1 MHRQQFA
8 VGVVEH
14 RGGQT
19 IATVRHRR
27 SRGRSTPSDPPPPPV
42 KPRPWC
48 VKADMPPSTP
58 LPPVSRPP
66 PDIVRSEPSPDR
78 HQFVEHVGK
87 PVVYTPP
94 SANTAAWYHKPI
106 HKQGLGRWGWRRL
119 QRCKSGLTD
128 KPTHLVHSEDRPQYQ
143 MSSNHLVHSGWCHK
157 QDFRNWGKISSG
169 HNSTCCHKPNC
180 RSGFRNWEW
189 QKLKVVHKTCSL
201 MEAHWRIINTRV
213 RPVLF
218 LFFCL
223 YMWLHVIHDNGCVLF
238 LIILYDSIVCTLHTG
253 HLRLVCRIRMPHC
266 GRYPM
271 PRNCSSGRLAVI
283 RRCHLTVSTF
293 ARKCYKPRLVLSQ
306 GN

>member
-42 KPRPWC
+42 KPQPWC

-58 LPPVSRPP
+58 LPPVSRSP

-78 HQFVEHVGK
+78 PQFVKHVGK

-106 HKQGLGRWGWRRL
+106 HKQGLGRWGWRRM
-119 QRCKSGLTD
+119 QRCKSG
-128 KPTHLVHSEDRPQYQ
+128 KPTHQSQECTEESGKHTLQPWEDRSECNKPVAYK
-143 MSSNHLVHSGWCHK
+143 MSPKYNSAWCHTPDC
-157 QDFRNWGKISSG
+157 Q
-169 HNSTCCHKPNC
+169 P
-180 RSGFRNWEW
+180 GFRNWEW
-189 QKLKVVHKTCSL
+189 QKLQALHKTCSL
-201 MEAHWRIINTRV
+201 LEAHWRTINTRV

-218 LFFCL
+218 FV
-223 YMWLHVIHDNGCVLF
+223 Y
-238 LIILYDSIVCTLHTG
+238 T
-253 HLRLVCRIRMPHC
+253 C
-266 GRYPM
+266 G
-271 PRNCSSGRLAVI
+271 G
-283 RRCHLTVSTF
+283 T
-293 ARKCYKPRLVLSQ
+293 
-306 GN
+306 

>member
-58 LPPVSRPP
+58 LPPVSRSP
-66 PDIVRSEPSPDR
+66 PDVVRSEPSPDR
-78 HQFVEHVGK
+78 PQFVKHVGK

-94 SANTAAWYHKPI
+94 SANNAAWYHKPI

-119 QRCKSGLTD
+119 QRCKSGLPD
-128 KPTHLVHSEDRPQYQ
+128 KPTHRVHSEDRPECNKPVAYK
-143 MSSNHLVHSGWCHK
+143 MSSAY
-157 QDFRNWGKISSG
+157 
-169 HNSTCCHKPNC
+169 NSPC

-189 QKLKVVHKTCSL
+189 QKLKVMHKTCSL
-201 MEAHWRIINTRV
+201 LEAHWRIINTRV

-218 LFFCL
+218 FV
-223 YMWLHVIHDNGCVLF
+223 Y
-238 LIILYDSIVCTLHTG
+238 T
-253 HLRLVCRIRMPHC
+253 C
-266 GRYPM
+266 GD
-271 PRNCSSGRLAVI
+271 
-283 RRCHLTVSTF
+283 T
-293 ARKCYKPRLVLSQ
+293 
-306 GN
+306 